1 MPFFPFAMPEP
12 TLIQAVLARVAPEP
26 PAVEQVLKGSLTLE
40 YADES
45 SVEPETGIV
54 IGKGNVRLLYGE
66 VIMTC
71 DEVHLDYKSKTGFAR
86 GNVVLTAAEG
96 KLACNDLVFDWGLGT
111 GSAREVSINAL
122 GMKGTAAT
130 LKITRDRWELL
141 DVYGTPSNRK
151 TPDLA
156 VKMPKLVLVPGRTG
170 TASSPRIILFGK
182 TLPPLPTSK
191 FSLDKRVEGIRVPGV
206 SFRRKAGLGIS
217 WSSGILLNDLTALS
231 ATYNAFPQ
239 SLPTM
244 SLSLTR
250 SNVPPTKSTGFILPR
265 TELGERAADG
275 YLNNIVVDNPTDE
288 DSNIRR
294 PKSTYSLMSAWNLG
308 TTARLVEAD
317 GISKLWEA
325 SAERGGGSEKGLGYF
340 SQARVHQI
348 RQSDRDAWKTRGLL
362 NGTLAGPR
370 LRFTKEISLQTR
382 VDGLGAVGGG
392 DKGFG
397 WLRAEAGLVFQPK
410 PQFRLGAAYVRGKE
424 FGDPLFVMDRLYSR
438 HAAHVRAD
446 ILLKNMRLSA
456 LWKYDF
462 NRQHWY
468 DTEWAFSLAAG
479 SFEPYISTRLFPR
492 ETRIGIRFRINSF
505 TDVITDRTLKREKP
519 SGSK

>member
-1 MPFFPFAMPEP
+1 MPFVPFVTPEPFFPYAAMGRALAEP
-12 TLIQAVLARVAPEP
+12 AP
-26 PAVEQVLKGSLTLE
+26 VQQMLSGSLTLE
-40 YADES
+40 FADETS
-45 SVEPETGIV
+45 IEPETGIV
-54 IGKGNVRLLYGE
+54 VGKGNVRLLYGE

-96 KLACNDLVFDWGLGT
+96 KLACNDLTFDWGLGT
-111 GSAREVSINAL
+111 GSARDVRIDGL
-122 GMKGTAAT
+122 GMRGTAAT
-130 LKITRDRWELL
+130 LKITKERWELI

-182 TLPPLPTSK
+182 TMPPLPTSK

-217 WSSGILLNDLTALS
+217 WSSGILLDDLTALS
-231 ATYNAFPQ
+231 GTYNAFPE

-244 SLSLTR
+244 SLALTR
-250 SNVPPTKSTGFILPR
+250 SSVPPTKSTGFILPR

-275 YLNNIVVDNPTDE
+275 YLNNIVVDNPSDE
-288 DSNIRR
+288 DTNIRR
-294 PKSTYSLMSAWNLG
+294 PKSTYSIMSAWNLG
-308 TTARLVEAD
+308 TTARLQEAD
-317 GISKLWEA
+317 SISKLWEV
-325 SAERGGGSEKGLGYF
+325 SAERGGGSERGIGFL

-348 RQSDRDAWKTRGLL
+348 RLGNKEPWKTRGIIT
-362 NGTLAGPR
+362 GTLAGPR
-370 LRFTKEISLQTR
+370 MKLTNRLSLQSR
-382 VDGLGAVGGG
+382 VDTLGAIGGG
-392 DKGFG
+392 DKGFA
-397 WLRAEAGLVFQPK
+397 WLRAEAGLIYEPSS
-410 PQFRLGAAYVRGKE
+410 RIRIGAAYVRGKE
-424 FGDPLFVMDRLYSR
+424 FGDALFSMDRLFSR
-438 HAAHVRAD
+438 HAGHIRAD
-446 ILLKNMRLSA
+446 VLLKNMRLSA

-462 NRQHWY
+462 HRQHWY

-479 SFEPYISTRLFPR
+479 SFEPYVSTRLFPR

-505 TDVITDRTLKREKP
+505 TDAITDRNLKREKP
-519 SGSK
+519 SGKN